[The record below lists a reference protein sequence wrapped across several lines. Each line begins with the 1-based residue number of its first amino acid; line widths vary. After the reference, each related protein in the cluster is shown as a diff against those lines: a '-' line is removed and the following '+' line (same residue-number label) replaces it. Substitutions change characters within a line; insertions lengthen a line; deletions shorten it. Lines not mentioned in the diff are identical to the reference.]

1 MGPVIVRL
9 IGGLGNQMFQYA
21 TARAVSLRCGAPLML
36 DVSGFDHFKGT
47 SRRYE
52 LNDFP
57 IQAALAKEC
66 DLALFGLKASPH
78 LKWLYRLKS
87 TLQLGR
93 RHRTWPIHREPHFH
107 FDAKV
112 AALHAP
118 IYLDGYWQSEK
129 YFLPYAD
136 ILRREFSPALPLE
149 RENAAFAAAID
160 AVNAISLHV
169 RRGDYVADPAT
180 NRFHG
185 LCSLDYYRRAV
196 DYIKARVEAPH
207 LFIFSDDRDWTR
219 NHLRFELPTTFV
231 DANPPDR
238 GYRDMQLMARCRHH
252 IVANSSFSWWG
263 AWLNASQEKIVIAPR
278 RWFASD
284 ANDTR
289 DLIPETW
296 VKL

>member
-1 MGPVIVRL
+1 
-9 IGGLGNQMFQYA
+9 MFQYA

-36 DVSGFDHFKGT
+36 DVSGFDRFKGT

-57 IQAALAKEC
+57 IQAALAKDS
-66 DLALFGLKASPH
+66 DLTYFGLKASPH
-78 LKWLYRLKS
+78 LHWLDRLRS
-87 TLQLGR
+87 TLQLRR
-93 RHRTWPIHREPHFH
+93 RHRTGPIHCEPHFH

-136 ILRREFSPALPLE
+136 ILRREFSLALPLE

-169 RRGDYVADPAT
+169 RRGDYVTDSTT
-180 NRFHG
+180 NRYHG
-185 LCSLDYYRRAV
+185 LCSLDYYRQAV

-263 AWLNASQEKIVIAPR
+263 AWLNPSREKIVIAPR

-284 ANDTR
+284 AYDTR
-289 DLIPETW
+289 DLIPESW